1 MRRTLAL
8 AALTLFAVH
17 GSSSACQIIVQ
28 TTLTFADG
36 SADLDRSQIIKLAEW
51 IDNANSQ
58 FSSYKD
64 AYVEAGA
71 SAKTS
76 IDARQLARKRADTTA
91 RAFKTLLP
99 FDLPVETASQ
109 GYREKRVALDGG
121 SDYATIQMNPDFK
134 APNVPDCNLVQT
146 PGFKR

>member
-1 MRRTLAL
+1 MRRTL
-8 AALTLFAVH
+8 AALTLFAVY

-51 IDNANSQ
+51 IDHANSQ
-58 FSSYKD
+58 FSRYKD

-76 IDARQLARKRADTTA
+76 VDARQLARKRADTTA
-91 RAFKTLLP
+91 RALKALLP
-99 FDLPVETASQ
+99 FDLPVETTSQ

-121 SDYATIQMNPDFK
+121 SDYATIQINPDFK
-134 APNVPDCNLVQT
+134 ALNVPDCNPVPI
-146 PGFKR
+146 PGVKR